1 MVIIDME
8 DMEMAEKLTMKVLS
22 GELEVLRKRLRE
34 FETGFERK
42 LENAMEK
49 ATDKLKARIE
59 ASEGAGIRIQ
69 GHGGAVDVDTRRR
82 LIAECAYLRAERR
95 GFMYGNPEQDW
106 LEAEME
112 IDQLLLRGWGKNE
125 TREMTN
131 QEVQPQQES
140 RA

>member
-1 MVIIDME
+1 
-8 DMEMAEKLTMKVLS
+8 MAEKLTMKLLS
-22 GELEVLRKRLRE
+22 GELEGLRKRLRE

-42 LENAMEK
+42 LENAMEI
-49 ATDKLKARIE
+49 ATEKLKARVE
-59 ASEGAGIRIQ
+59 ASEGAGIRVQ

-95 GFMYGNPEQDW
+95 GFSCGNPEQDW

-112 IDQLLLRGWGKNE
+112 IDQLLLQGWVKNE
-125 TREMTN
+125 TPEMTS
-131 QEVQPQQES
+131 QEARPEQES